1 MKVIRERPC
10 QRRYHRVTAPLMVK
24 LAESAPQYRAT
35 DWSLGG
41 LRLDGVAGTLPKV
54 GSERNL
60 NLLLPFQGFDIGFE
74 LKGKVVRTAKAE
86 KTIAIEFT
94 EVPERSRD
102 LMSHFI
108 EDLIR
113 GQMGTVEDA
122 ICRID
127 IPVTPI
133 STQPD
138 PNPTEGAPVSRW
150 PVKTILMSCLY
161 LLLGIAIFGYG
172 GLLTYSSVMR
182 LEVQSAVVSVPVQ
195 TLRMP
200 VDGVLQSVRYS
211 LGDTVKRGAILAN
224 IEDPRLAAQIAAADQ
239 AATDAAVGYAR
250 AKERYR
256 IESERLKLYQTI
268 NKTDLDVARARL
280 AARRVALESADGHH
294 GRVATLHKKGFVS
307 LQKLDDAKSRQLRA
321 AAEVRE
327 MELAVEQAT
336 VMNAASGRR
345 HYNHKE
351 FVVDLDMLGL
361 DLDEAHGRLVSARG
375 KLQHLR
381 QLQAARVIRA
391 PYDGQ
396 IVSLP
401 ISAGLAVSKDQAVLA
416 LEQDVPPT
424 VTAYLDQDEILQIGI
439 NDTAQVFVPAL
450 NRHVEATVV
459 AINRKSGYLDLKSS
473 QYTWKAN
480 GERTASVSLALT
492 EPGGR
497 SKVRA
502 GLPAVVIFDRRVTD
516 DLIARLASFWPG
528 RDHDET
534 DA

>member
-24 LAESAPQYRAT
+24 LDQNAQQYRAT

-41 LRLDGVAGTLPKV
+41 LKLDGVAGTLPEV
-54 GSERNL
+54 GSEWKL
-60 NLLLPFQGFDIGFE
+60 NLLLPFQGFDIGFD
-74 LKGKVVRTAKAE
+74 LKARVVRTAEAE
-86 KTIAIEFT
+86 KTVAFEFT

-138 PNPTEGAPVSRW
+138 PNPKQGAPVSRW
-150 PVKTILMSCLY
+150 PLRTIVMSCLY
-161 LLLGIAIFGYG
+161 LLLGVMVFGYG

-200 VDGVLQSVRYS
+200 VDGVVQSVRYTV
-211 LGDTVKRGAILAN
+211 GDSVSRGAVLAG
-224 IEDPRLAAQIAAADQ
+224 IEDPRLTAQIKAAEQ
-239 AATDAAVGYAR
+239 AVTDTEAGYVR

-256 IESERLKLYQTI
+256 IEAERLKLYQTI
-268 NKTDLDVARARL
+268 NRTDLDVASARL
-280 AARRVALESADGHH
+280 AARRVALESADGHYA
-294 GRVATLHKKGFVS
+294 RVATLHKKGFVS
-307 LQKLDDAKSRQLRA
+307 RQKLDDAKSRQLRA

-336 VMNAASGRR
+336 VMNAASGKR

-351 FVVDLDMLGL
+351 FVVDLDMLAL
-361 DLDEAHGRLVSARG
+361 DLDEAHGRLRSARA
-375 KLQHLR
+375 KLQNLN

-391 PYDGQ
+391 PFDGL

-401 ISAGLAVSKDQAVLA
+401 VAPGLAVSKDQAVLA
-416 LEQDVPPT
+416 LEQDVAPT

-439 NDTAQVFVPAL
+439 NDTAKVFVPAL
-450 NRHVEATVV
+450 GRHVEARVV
-459 AINRKSGYLDLKSS
+459 AINRKSGHLDLKSS

-480 GERTASVSLALT
+480 GERTATVSLTLSGPEA
-492 EPGGR
+492 R
-497 SKVRA
+497 SGVRA
-502 GLPAVVIFDRRVTD
+502 GLPAVVIFDRRITD
-516 DLIARLASFWPG
+516 DLIARLAALWPG
-528 RDHDET
+528 KHHDE
-534 DA
+534 AEA

>member
-1 MKVIRERPC
+1 MKVVRERPC

-24 LAESAPQYRAT
+24 LDESAPQYRAT

-41 LRLDGVAGTLPKV
+41 LRLDGVAGALPEI
-54 GSERNL
+54 GSEWKL
-60 NLLLPFQGFDIGFE
+60 NLLLPFQGFDIGFD

-86 KTIAIEFT
+86 KTVAFEFT

-102 LMSHFI
+102 LMAHFI

-138 PNPTEGAPVSRW
+138 PNPTEGTRMSRW
-150 PVKTILMSCLY
+150 PVRTIVMSCFY
-161 LLLGIAIFGYG
+161 LLLGIAVFGYG
-172 GLLTYSSVMR
+172 SLLTYSSVMR

-200 VDGVLQSVRYS
+200 VDGVLQSVRYT
-211 LGDTVKRGAILAN
+211 LGDSVKRGAILAS
-224 IEDPRLAAQIAAADQ
+224 IEDPRLAAQIMAAGQAAKDAAA
-239 AATDAAVGYAR
+239 GYVR

-256 IESERLKLYQTI
+256 IEAERLKLYQTI
-268 NKTDLDVARARL
+268 NQTDLDVARARL
-280 AARRVALESADGHH
+280 AARRVALESADSHY
-294 GRVATLHKKGFVS
+294 GRVATLHNKGLVS
-307 LQKLDDAKSRQLRA
+307 QQKLEDAKSRQLRS
-321 AAEVRE
+321 AAELRE

-336 VMNAASGRR
+336 VMNAASGKR

-351 FVVDLDMLGL
+351 FVVDLDMLAL
-361 DLDEAHGRLVSARG
+361 DLDEAHGRLTSARQ
-375 KLQHLR
+375 KLQHLK
-381 QLQAARVIRA
+381 QLQAASVIRA
-391 PYDGQ
+391 PFDGQ

-401 ISAGLAVSKDQAVLA
+401 VAAGLAISKDQAVLA
-416 LEQDVPPT
+416 LEQDVAPT

-439 NDTAQVFVPAL
+439 NDRARVFVPAL

-459 AINRKSGYLDLKSS
+459 AINRKSGHLDLKSS

-480 GERTASVSLALT
+480 GERTASVSLTLT
-492 EPGGR
+492 EPGGH

-516 DLIARLASFWPG
+516 DLVAQLTSLWPG
-528 RDHDET
+528 KNHDET

>member
-10 QRRYHRVTAPLMVK
+10 QRRHHRVTAPLHVK
-24 LAESAPQYRAT
+24 MGGDAVQYRAT

-41 LRLDGVAGTLPKV
+41 LRLDGVAGDLPAI
-54 GSERNL
+54 GTELQL
-60 NLLLPFQGFDIGFE
+60 NLVLPFQGFDIGFE
-74 LKGKVVRTAKAE
+74 LKARVVRLVETERTVAFE
-86 KTIAIEFT
+86 YT

-138 PNPTEGAPVSRW
+138 PNPQSDAPVSRW

-161 LLLGIAIFGYG
+161 ILLGSAVFGYG
-172 GLLTYSSVMR
+172 GLLTYSSIMR

-200 VDGVLQSVRYS
+200 VDGVLRSVRYS
-211 LGDTVKRGAILAN
+211 LGDHVRRGAVVAE
-224 IEDPRLAAQIAAADQ
+224 IEDPRLDAQIMAAD
-239 AATDAAVGYAR
+239 AEAKDAGAKYLR

-256 IESERLKLYQTI
+256 IEAERLKLYQTI

-280 AARRVALESADGHH
+280 EARRVALNAADANYA
-294 GRVATLHKKGFVS
+294 RVATLHKKGFS
-307 LQKLDDAKSRQLRA
+307 NAKALEEARSRQLRA
-321 AAEVRE
+321 AAQVRE
-327 MELAVEQAT
+327 LELSVEQAT
-336 VMNAASGRR
+336 VMHSASDKR

-351 FVVDLDMLGL
+351 FVVDLDMLAL
-361 DLDEAHGRLVSARG
+361 DLDEAHGRLKLARA
-375 KLQHLR
+375 KLQGLR
-381 QLQAARVIRA
+381 QMQAARVIRA
-391 PYDGQ
+391 PFDGQ
-396 IVSLP
+396 IVSMP
-401 ISAGLAVSKDQAVLA
+401 VAAGLAISKEQPVLA

-424 VTAYLDQDEILQIGI
+424 VTAFLDQNEVLRIGM
-439 NDTAQVFVPAL
+439 NDRARVYVPAL
-450 NRHVEATVV
+450 GRHVEATVIG
-459 AINRKSGYLDLKSS
+459 INRKSGHLDLKSS

-480 GERTASVSLALT
+480 GERTASVSLLLSAGDRKR
-492 EPGGR
+492 EI
-497 SKVRA
+497 RA
-502 GLPAVVIFDRRVTD
+502 GLPAVVIFDRRMTN
-516 DLIARLASFWPG
+516 DLFARIANFWS
-528 RDHDET
+528 REDHAGSE
-534 DA
+534 A

>member
-24 LAESAPQYRAT
+24 LDGSAPQYRAT

-41 LRLDGVAGTLPKV
+41 LRLDGVAGALPEIGTEWK
-54 GSERNL
+54 L
-60 NLLLPFQGFDIGFE
+60 NLLLPFQGFDIGFD

-86 KTIAIEFT
+86 KTVAFEFT

-138 PNPTEGAPVSRW
+138 PNPTEGAPMSRW
-150 PVKTILMSCLY
+150 PVKTIVMSCLY
-161 LLLGIAIFGYG
+161 LMLGVAVFGYG

-182 LEVQSAVVSVPVQ
+182 MEVQSAVVSVPVQ

-200 VDGVLQSVRYS
+200 VDGILQSVRYT
-211 LGDTVKRGAILAN
+211 LGDSVKRGTILAS
-224 IEDPRLAAQIAAADQ
+224 IEDPRLAAQIMAADL
-239 AATDAAVGYAR
+239 AATDATASYAR
-250 AKERYR
+250 ARERYR
-256 IESERLKLYQTI
+256 IEAERLKLYQTI
-268 NKTDLDVARARL
+268 SKTDLDVAHARL
-280 AARRVALESADGHH
+280 AARRVALESADSHY

-307 LQKLDDAKSRQLRA
+307 QQKLEDAESRQLSA
-321 AAEVRE
+321 AAELRE
-327 MELAVEQAT
+327 MELVVEQAT
-336 VMNAASGRR
+336 LMNSASSKR

-351 FVVDLDMLGL
+351 FVVDLDMLAL
-361 DLDEAHGRLVSARG
+361 DLDEAHGRMTSARG
-375 KLQHLR
+375 ALHNLN

-391 PYDGQ
+391 PFDGQ
-396 IVSLP
+396 IVAMP
-401 ISAGLAVSKDQAVLA
+401 VAAGLAVSKDQAVLV
-416 LEQDVPPT
+416 LEQDVAPM

-439 NDTAQVFVPAL
+439 NDRAKVFVPAL

-480 GERTASVSLALT
+480 GERTATVSLTLAV
-492 EPGGR
+492 PGGR

-502 GLPAVVIFDRRVTD
+502 GLPAVVIFDRRNTD
-516 DLIARLASFWPG
+516 DLIARLTSLWRG
-528 RDHDET
+528 KDHDET
-534 DA
+534 EA